1 MVVPKEAV
9 YLRNQTIVLL
19 DEKVYPVI
27 ELEVVPGLYSN
38 RSLLKF
44 DWTLVEFT
52 SRELVL
58 KLDFEHKNYVSSN
71 TPGDQIKATIYGLDF
86 VDT

>member
-1 MVVPKEAV
+1 MVVPKEAMN
-9 YLRNQTIVLL
+9 LRNQTIVLL

-27 ELEVVPGLYSN
+27 VLEVVPSLYSN

-58 KLDFEHKNYVSSN
+58 KLDF
-71 TPGDQIKATIYGLDF
+71 
-86 VDT
+86 

>member
-1 MVVPKEAV
+1 MN
-9 YLRNQTIVLL
+9 LRNQTIVLL

-27 ELEVVPGLYSN
+27 VLEVVPSLYSN

-44 DWTLVEFT
+44 NWTLVEFT

-58 KLDFEHKNYVSSN
+58 KLDF
-71 TPGDQIKATIYGLDF
+71 
-86 VDT
+86 